1 MDLAAQ
7 FLQASAEMAPARDR
21 RGRRYSDTARQLA
34 VDYCRQRRRA
44 GSSFAE
50 IAAALG
56 IHVATLGRWIEAD
69 AGAEDTEPPIAP
81 FHPVQVAAPV
91 EAEASLSVTLPTGLR
106 IDGLR
111 LQQVVELAR
120 ALS

>member
-7 FLQASAEMAPARDR
+7 FRQAAAEIEPARDR
-21 RGRRYSDTARQLA
+21 RGRRYSDTARRLA
-34 VDYCRQRRRA
+34 VDYCREQREVGR
-44 GSSFAE
+44 SFAE

-56 IHVATLGRWIEAD
+56 ISVATLGRWIET
-69 AGAEDTEPPIAP
+69 DTEVAECEVAT
-81 FHPVQVAAPV
+81 FHPVQVATPVAPD
-91 EAEASLSVTLPTGLR
+91 ASLSMTLPSGLR
-106 IDGLR
+106 IDGLQ